1 MYSDRAGWRR
11 LRTSGAFV
19 ALPCEPRKGLGTH
32 DKEEEMARYQPQNPW
47 LWAKPAEPRE
57 CDQDRPL
64 TEQIRCTER
73 SLEIVRQ
80 DYAAIL
86 ELYANLF
93 REDRAGDGASR
104 RGLQISIV
112 RCEMRMEQLRSTL
125 EALRAELR
133 HAS

>member
-1 MYSDRAGWRR
+1 
-11 LRTSGAFV
+11 
-19 ALPCEPRKGLGTH
+19 
-32 DKEEEMARYQPQNPW
+32 MARYQPQNPW
-47 LWAKPAEPRE
+47 LWAERPETRE
-57 CDQDRPL
+57 CDETL
-64 TEQIRCTER
+64 TLEERIRCTEK

-93 REDRAGDGASR
+93 GEERKGDGASR

-112 RCEMRMEQLRSTL
+112 RCEMRMEQLRKTL
-125 EALRAELR
+125 EGLRAELR